1 MQDIKISAASMFA
14 PERVVTNDDLAEFM
28 DTSDEWI
35 YKRTGI
41 KQRHISSGENTS
53 DLASSVAEKLLKKA
67 QISAEAVDLIIVA
80 TMSPDSMTPSVGAR
94 VQGKIKAK
102 NAVAFDIS
110 AACSGF
116 SYALAIAR
124 GMMLTNNYQHAL
136 VIGSEV
142 LSKLIDWQDRTT
154 AVLFGDG
161 SGGVL
166 LTKTAEKH
174 FLGQDLQ
181 TFGEMAEYLGAGY
194 LGASKDYRQN
204 SRQLSA
210 FKMDGRQVYKF
221 ATKEVPNSIK
231 RAAKNAELNTED
243 IDFFL
248 LHQANRRI
256 IEHVAKK
263 LDQPLSKFPLNI
275 QEYGNTAGASEA
287 ILLTECIEN
296 KLIKQGDIIALSG
309 FGGGLSLATII
320 VRV

>member
-1 MQDIKISAASMFA
+1 MQDIKISAASMA
-14 PERVVTNDDLAEFM
+14 VPEKVVTNDDLAEFM

-41 KQRHISSGENTS
+41 KKRHISSGENTS

-67 QISAEAVDLIIVA
+67 QISAEEVDLIIVA

-142 LSKLIDWQDRTT
+142 LSKLIDWQDRST

-166 LTKTAEKH
+166 LTKIEEQH

-181 TFGEMAEYLGAGY
+181 TFGEMSEYLGAGY
-194 LGASKDYRQN
+194 LGPSEDYRQN

-210 FKMDGRQVYKF
+210 FKMNGRQVYKF
-221 ATKEVPNSIK
+221 ATKEVPDSIK
-231 RAAKNAELNTED
+231 RAANSAKLDVKD

-256 IEHVAKK
+256 VEHVAKK

-275 QEYGNTAGASEA
+275 REYGNTAGASEA

>member
-1 MQDIKISAASMFA
+1 MQDVKISAVSLTT
-14 PERVVTNDDLAEFM
+14 PEKVVSNDDLAGFM

-41 KQRHISSGENTS
+41 KNRHVSSGENTS
-53 DLASSVAEKLLKKA
+53 DLASSVAKKLLEKSKLTA
-67 QISAEAVDLIIVA
+67 DQIDLIVVA
-80 TMSPDSMTPSVGAR
+80 TMSPDSMTPSVGAI
-94 VQGKIKAK
+94 VQGKIAAE

-116 SYALAIAR
+116 SYALSIAR
-124 GMMLTNNYQHAL
+124 SMMLVNNYQNAL
-136 VIGSEV
+136 VIGAEV
-142 LSKLIDWQDRTT
+142 LSKLLDWQDRST

-161 SGGVL
+161 AGGVV
-166 LTKTAEKH
+166 LTKTDQEH
-174 FLGQDLQ
+174 FLGQDLK
-181 TFGEMAEYLGAGY
+181 TFGDLSQYLSAGE
-194 LGASKDYRQN
+194 LTPSEDYREN

-221 ATKEVPNSIK
+221 ATKEVPASIR
-231 RAAKNAELNTED
+231 RAADQVKLDVED

-256 IEHVAKK
+256 VEHVAKK
-263 LDQPLSKFPLNI
+263 LDQPLSKFPINI

-287 ILLTECIEN
+287 ILLTECIE
-296 KLIKQGDIIALSG
+296 KRVIKKGNTIALSG

-320 VRV
+320 VKI